1 MKISAKQEEAP
12 TTHFVY
18 LQIPLRHHS
27 ARLVSHN
34 ELVFPLWSDVDSYLE
49 RDQGIRSINGGPFTT
64 LIIQIDAGTP
74 VPPFVVSVSLPREDY
89 VL

>member
-1 MKISAKQEEAP
+1 MKISEKQEETP
-12 TTHFVY
+12 TTPFVS
-18 LQIPLRHHS
+18 LHPLLGHHS
-27 ARLVSHN
+27 ARRLSHN
-34 ELVFPLWSDVDSYLE
+34 GLVFPLGSDVDSYLE

-74 VPPFVVSVSLPREDY
+74 VPSFVVSVSLPREDY